1 MEKLKEV
8 LNNALELTPYER
20 GVLVDE
26 LRKSEELKRRDKVVD
41 AFSKLILI
49 LNMTNFKS
57 AFLPTMEYQNMRN
70 KIIGKSPVSGQ
81 DYADFKTALKQLY
94 EVVKYSY
101 LNL

>member
-1 MEKLKEV
+1 MDKLKEV

-20 GVLVDE
+20 GVLIDE

-41 AFSKLILI
+41 AFSKLSIV
-49 LNMTNFKS
+49 LNMANFKS

-70 KIIGKSPVSGQ
+70 KMNGKSPVSKQ
-81 DYADFKTALKQLY
+81 DLADFKAALNQLY

-101 LNL
+101 LKL

>member
-41 AFSKLILI
+41 AFSKLSLV
-49 LNMTNFKS
+49 LNLTNFKS
-57 AFLPTMEYQNMRN
+57 AFLFFFVYQNMRN
-70 KIIGKSPVSGQ
+70 KMMGKSPVSEQ
-81 DYADFKTALKQLY
+81 DFADFKAALKQLY
-94 EVVKYSY
+94 AVVKYSY

>member
-26 LRKSEELKRRDKVVD
+26 LRKSEELKRRDRVVD
-41 AFSKLILI
+41 AFSKLILV

-70 KIIGKSPVSGQ
+70 KMIGISPVSEQ
-81 DYADFKTALKQLY
+81 DYADFKASLKQLY

-101 LNL
+101 LKL

>member
-1 MEKLKEV
+1 MEKVKEV
-8 LNNALELTPYER
+8 LNSALELTPYER

-26 LRKSEELKRRDKVVD
+26 LMKSEELKRRDKVVD
-41 AFSKLILI
+41 AFSKLSIV
-49 LNMTNFKS
+49 LNLSNFKS

-70 KIIGKSPVSGQ
+70 KMIGKSPVSEQ
-81 DYADFKTALKQLY
+81 DYADFKAALKQLY

>member
-20 GVLVDE
+20 GVLVNE

-41 AFSKLILI
+41 AFSKLSLV
-49 LNMTNFKS
+49 LNLANFKS

-70 KIIGKSPVSGQ
+70 KIIGKSPVSEQ
-81 DYADFKTALKQLY
+81 DFADFKAALNQLY
-94 EVVKYSY
+94 DIVKYSY
-101 LNL
+101 LRL